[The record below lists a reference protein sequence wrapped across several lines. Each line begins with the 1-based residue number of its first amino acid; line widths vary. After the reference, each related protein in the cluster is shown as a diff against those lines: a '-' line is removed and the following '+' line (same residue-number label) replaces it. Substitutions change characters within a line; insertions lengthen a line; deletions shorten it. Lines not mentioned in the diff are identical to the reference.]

1 MRNLQKFSPLAFLI
15 ALLALCAGQLVLAAE
30 IVDESAAIV
39 GSLQAI
45 VPAGKIEKSMPLAE
59 ELAVLL
65 GGKVKWS
72 MEPATLGLMVG
83 PMDIP
88 SSTLEN
94 VLRRILNAASTDYRV
109 SGDVIVVFKLP
120 NADSNKLSSIN
131 APAPSKLANAQF
143 REIMDKPLYLEFVQM
158 PLNAALEAMLR
169 GTGLNY
175 IVSPEI
181 SAVKVNATLKNI
193 SLERALR
200 EVINAVGVDYR
211 ISNNT
216 VRVTPTQTQS
226 QGFNNQMR
234 QPAPN
239 NSNRGNNSNPSGS
252 NNQKLESKSI
262 GLKNVTAAD
271 VASVISQQ
279 GMQVSSTNSKNIV
292 ITGPEDQVKQA
303 MNLIGALD
311 KDQNQPGP
319 ISITIAVNLERGK
332 LEKNSKPQVLHSF
345 TISAFDGQPAMIG
358 INTTISSDFIH
369 VNVTPMLTADGRIN
383 LTGIIK
389 LSWRFRDPKR
399 GEINY
404 ISPETPFAALLE
416 PSREQSVAEMKVG
429 ALTDAALDI
438 TATATIVKGR
448 GSARPR

>member
-1 MRNLQKFSPLAFLI
+1 MRYLQKFSPLAFLI
-15 ALLALCAGQLVLAAE
+15 ALLTLCAGQFVSAAE

-39 GSLQAI
+39 GSLQVI
-45 VPAGKIEKSMPLAE
+45 VPAGKIEKTMPLAE

-72 MEPATLGLMVG
+72 MEPATLGLTVG

-109 SGDVIVVFKLP
+109 SGDSIVVFKLP
-120 NADSNKLSSIN
+120 NADRNKLSSIN
-131 APAPSKLANAQF
+131 APTASKMANAQF

-175 IVSPEI
+175 TVSPEI
-181 SAVKVNATLKNI
+181 SAVKVNAILKNI

-226 QGFNNQMR
+226 QGFRNQMR
-234 QPAPN
+234 QSAPN
-239 NSNRGNNSNPSGS
+239 NAGGS
-252 NNQKLESKSI
+252 NNQKLDSQSI

-271 VASVISQQ
+271 VASVISQP
-279 GMQVSSTNSKNIV
+279 GMQVSSTNKGNIV

-311 KDQNQPGP
+311 NDQNQPGP
-319 ISITIAVNLERGK
+319 ISVTVAVNVERGK
-332 LEKNSKPQVLHSF
+332 PAKNSKPQVLRSL

-358 INTTISSDFIH
+358 INTTIPSDFVH
-369 VNVTPMLTADGRIN
+369 VNVTPMLTADGRISVA
-383 LTGIIK
+383 GSIK
-389 LSWRFRDPKR
+389 LNWRFRDPKR
-399 GEINY
+399 GEINF
-404 ISPETPFAALLE
+404 ISPDTPFAALLE
-416 PSREQSVAEMKVG
+416 PGKEQSVAQMKIGGGIDTV
-429 ALTDAALDI
+429 LNI
-438 TATATIVKGR
+438 TATAIIVKGQ